1 MHTIEVDDETYAS
14 LEMLAKEEH
23 ASIGSVVKRAVSRLP
38 RFGRTQSKLPV
49 TLPHGYRLPVS
60 EGVRPFTT
68 EDVHQLEEELYLEG
82 KA

>member
-14 LEMLAKEEH
+14 LKVLAREEH

-38 RFGRTQSKLPV
+38 GFWKTQSGPEIML
-49 TLPHGYRLPVS
+49 HRLPVS
-60 EGVRPFTT
+60 EGEEPFTT
-68 EDVHQLEEELYLEG
+68 EDVQRLEEELYLEG